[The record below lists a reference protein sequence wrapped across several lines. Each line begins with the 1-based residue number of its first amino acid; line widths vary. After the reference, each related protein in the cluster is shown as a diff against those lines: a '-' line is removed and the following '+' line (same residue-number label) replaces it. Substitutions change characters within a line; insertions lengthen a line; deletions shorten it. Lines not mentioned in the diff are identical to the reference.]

1 MIASGE
7 SGMAVKNPE
16 ETKGWWYE
24 VTWAC
29 SRYIVV
35 TGIAVVDPKDS
46 RTEVLVSPL
55 RYLSVVVGLTTGA
68 CDSLA
73 PDAP

>member
-35 TGIAVVDPKDS
+35 TGIAVVDPKNS

-55 RYLSVVVGLTTGA
+55 RYAWKARSSNDMPTFA
-68 CDSLA
+68 DR
-73 PDAP
+73 